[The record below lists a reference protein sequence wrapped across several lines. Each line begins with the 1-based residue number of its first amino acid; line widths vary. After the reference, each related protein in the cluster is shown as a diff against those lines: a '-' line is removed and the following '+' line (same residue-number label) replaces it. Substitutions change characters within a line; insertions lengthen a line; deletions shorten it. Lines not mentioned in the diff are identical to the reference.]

1 MKECSRRPRSE
12 AQAKGAEGEEMEK
25 LKGLNLKTHLLTAIS
40 YMIPIVCGGGFLVAI
55 GLAFG
60 GSNMYTDGLVQGSFS
75 FWDALATMGGAALGL
90 LPLIIAVGIAF
101 SIAGKPGIAPGF
113 VVGLSAIA
121 ISAGFIGG
129 IIGGYIAGYCALL
142 IMKNLKLPDWAKGL
156 MPTVI
161 VPLISSFVAG
171 LLMIYVIGI
180 PIAAFTAWLT
190 AVLQGLGTSSK
201 LLLGI
206 VIGALCI
213 VDFGGPVNKTV
224 YAFTLTLL
232 ASGIKEPITAL
243 QLVNTATPI
252 GFGFAYFV
260 AKLLKKKIYTDEQV
274 ENLKS
279 AVPMGVLNIVE
290 GVIPI
295 VMGDIVRGIIASVIG
310 GACSGAV
317 TMVLGADSTV
327 PFGGFLMLPTMTR
340 PWTGLVAILVNVLV
354 TGLVYGI
361 IAKDRS
367 QEAADVDLDMDEED
381 VDLSDLQII

>member
-1 MKECSRRPRSE
+1 MD
-12 AQAKGAEGEEMEK
+12 K
-25 LKGLNLKTHLLTAIS
+25 LKSLNLKSHLLTAIS
-40 YMIPIVCGGGFLVAI
+40 YMLPIVCGAGFLVAI
-55 GLAFG
+55 GMAMG
-60 GSNMYTDGLVQGSFS
+60 GTNMYASGLVQGQFT

-90 LPLIIAVGIAF
+90 LPLIISVGIAY

-129 IIGGYIAGYCALL
+129 ILGGYIAGYLA
-142 IMKNLKLPDWAKGL
+142 IAIIKNLKLPEWAKGL

-161 VPLISSFVAG
+161 VPLISSFISG
-171 LLMIYVIGI
+171 LIMIYVLGI
-180 PIAAFTAWLT
+180 PIASFTEWLT
-190 AVLQGLGTSSK
+190 NVLMGLGDSSK
-201 LLLGI
+201 LVLGL
-206 VIGALCI
+206 VIGSLCI
-213 VDFGGPVNKTV
+213 VDFGGPINKTV

-232 ASGIKEPITAL
+232 ASGIKEPVTAL

-260 AKLLKKKIYTDEQV
+260 GKLLHKNIYEQEQI

-295 VMGDIVRGIIASVIG
+295 VMSDIVRGIVASAIG
-310 GACSGAV
+310 GACGGAV
-317 TMVLGADSTV
+317 TMVLGADSMV

-340 PWTGLVAILVNVLV
+340 PWTGLLAIIVNVLV
-354 TGLVYGI
+354 TGIVYAV
-361 IAKDRS
+361 IAKDKTNLETEE
-367 QEAADVDLDMDEED
+367 QEED
-381 VDLSDLQII
+381 DLNLDDIQVF

>member
-1 MKECSRRPRSE
+1 
-12 AQAKGAEGEEMEK
+12 MEK
-25 LKGLNLKTHLLTAIS
+25 LKSLNIKGHLMTAIS

-55 GLAFG
+55 GMALG
-60 GSNMYTDGLVQGSFS
+60 GTNMYSEGLVQGSFT
-75 FWDALATMGGAALGL
+75 FWDVLATFGGAALGL
-90 LPLIIAVGIAF
+90 LPLIISVGIAF

-113 VVGLSAIA
+113 IVGLSAIA

-129 IIGGYIAGYCALL
+129 ILGGYIAGYIALYL
-142 IMKNLKLPDWAKGL
+142 INHLHLPDWAKGL

-161 VPLISSFVAG
+161 IPLISSFASG
-171 LLMIYVIGI
+171 LIMVYILGT
-180 PIAAFTAWLT
+180 PIAMFTNWLT
-190 AVLQGLGTSSK
+190 DVLMGLGTSSK
-201 LLLGI
+201 LIMGL

-213 VDFGGPVNKTV
+213 VDFGGPINKTV

-232 ASGIKEPITAL
+232 ASGINEPVTAL

-260 AKLLKKKIYTDEQV
+260 GKMLHKNIYSDEQV

-295 VMGDIVRGIIASVIG
+295 VMGDIVRGIAAAAIG
-310 GACSGAV
+310 GAVGGAV

-340 PWTGLVAILVNVLV
+340 PWTGLVAILANVLV
-354 TGLVYGI
+354 TGLVYGV
-361 IAKDRS
+361 IAKPKTAEVMEEDL
-367 QEAADVDLDMDEED
+367 EEEEELDLD
-381 VDLSDLQII
+381 SIQIF

>member
-1 MKECSRRPRSE
+1 
-12 AQAKGAEGEEMEK
+12 MEK
-25 LKGLNLKTHLLTAIS
+25 LKSLNLKTHLLTAIS

-55 GLAFG
+55 GMALG
-60 GSNMYTDGLVQGSFS
+60 GTNMYAAGLVQGKFT

-113 VVGLSAIA
+113 IVGLSAIA

-129 IIGGYIAGYCALL
+129 ILGGYIAGYSALL
-142 IMKNLKLPDWAKGL
+142 VIKYLKLPDWAKGL

-161 VPLISSFVAG
+161 IPLIASFVSG
-171 LLMIYVIGI
+171 LIMIYVLGV
-180 PIAAFTAWLT
+180 PIAAFTNWLT
-190 AVLQGLGTSSK
+190 EVLQGLGTSSK
-201 LLLGI
+201 LLLGV
-206 VIGALCI
+206 VIGSLCI
-213 VDFGGPVNKTV
+213 VDFGGPINKTV

-232 ASGIKEPITAL
+232 ASGVNEPITAL

-260 AKLLKKKIYTDEQV
+260 AKALHKNIYEKEQI

-295 VMGDIVRGIIASVIG
+295 VMGDFLRAIIASAIG
-310 GACSGAV
+310 GACGGAV

-340 PWTGLVAILVNVLV
+340 PWTGLVSIIVNVIV
-354 TGLVYGI
+354 TGLVYAI
-361 IAKDRS
+361 IAKNK
-367 QEAADVDLDMDEED
+367 EENAVEEEVEEELNLDDIE
-381 VDLSDLQII
+381 IF

>member
-1 MKECSRRPRSE
+1 
-12 AQAKGAEGEEMEK
+12 MEK
-25 LKGLNLKTHLLTAIS
+25 LKSLNLKSHLLTAIS
-40 YMIPIVCGGGFLVAI
+40 YMLPIVCGGGFLVAI
-55 GLAFG
+55 GMAMG
-60 GSNMYTDGLVQGSFS
+60 GTNLYGEGLIQGQFT

-113 VVGLSAIA
+113 IVGLSAIA

-129 IIGGYIAGYCALL
+129 ILGGYIAGYLAIGL
-142 IMKNLKLPDWAKGL
+142 IKNLKLPAWAKGL

-161 VPLISSFVAG
+161 VPLISSFLAG
-171 LLMIYVIGI
+171 LIRIYVFGV
-180 PIAAFTAWLT
+180 PIAAFTEWLKN
-190 AVLQGLGTSSK
+190 VLLGLGTSSK

-206 VIGALCI
+206 VIGSLCI
-213 VDFGGPVNKTV
+213 VDFGGPINKTV

-232 ASGIKEPITAL
+232 ASGIREPVTAL

-252 GFGFAYFV
+252 GFGLAYFI
-260 AKLLKKKIYTDEQV
+260 AKALHKNIYEAEQV

-279 AVPMGVLNIVE
+279 AVPMGILNIVE

-295 VMGDIVRGIIASVIG
+295 VMSDIVRALIASAVG
-310 GACSGAV
+310 GACGGAV

-340 PWTGLVAILVNVLV
+340 PWTGLLAILVNVLV
-354 TGLVYGI
+354 TGCVYAA
-361 IAKDRS
+361 IAKNKV
-367 QEAADVDLDMDEED
+367 ETAVEGTEEEEEPDLD
-381 VDLSDLQII
+381 DLDLQVF

>member
-1 MKECSRRPRSE
+1 
-12 AQAKGAEGEEMEK
+12 MEK
-25 LKGLNLKTHLLTAIS
+25 LKSLNLKSHLLTAIS
-40 YMIPIVCGGGFLVAI
+40 YMLPIVCGAGFLVAI
-55 GLAFG
+55 GMALG
-60 GSNMYTDGLVQGSFS
+60 GTNMYAEGLVQGEFS
-75 FWDALATMGGAALGL
+75 FWDAMATMGGAALGL
-90 LPLIIAVGIAF
+90 LPLIIAVGISF

-129 IIGGYIAGYCALL
+129 ILGGYIAGYIALL
-142 IMKNLKLPDWAKGL
+142 VIKYLKLPNWAKGL

-171 LLMIYVIGI
+171 LLMIYVIGV
-180 PIAAFTAWLT
+180 PISIFTTWLT
-190 AVLQGLGTSSK
+190 NVLMGLGTSSK

-206 VIGALCI
+206 VIGSLCI
-213 VDFGGPVNKTV
+213 VDFGGPINKTV

-232 ASGIKEPITAL
+232 ATGIKEPITAL

-252 GFGFAYFV
+252 GFGLAYFI
-260 AKLLKKKIYTDEQV
+260 AKLLHKNIYEQEQI

-295 VMGDIVRGIIASVIG
+295 AMSDIGRALIASAVG
-310 GACSGAV
+310 GAFGGAV

-340 PWTGLVAILVNVLV
+340 PWTGLAAILVNVLV
-354 TGLVYGI
+354 TGCVYAV
-361 IAKDRS
+361 IAKNRT
-367 QEAADVDLDMDEED
+367 EEETEIEEEEEELDMD
-381 VDLSDLQII
+381 SIQII

>member
-1 MKECSRRPRSE
+1 
-12 AQAKGAEGEEMEK
+12 MEK
-25 LKGLNLKTHLLTAIS
+25 LKSLNLKTHLLTAIS

-55 GLAFG
+55 GMALG
-60 GSNMYTDGLVQGSFS
+60 GTNMYAAGLVQGKFT

-113 VVGLSAIA
+113 IAGLSAIA

-129 IIGGYIAGYCALL
+129 ILGGYIAGYSAMLV
-142 IMKNLKLPDWAKGL
+142 IKYLKLPDWAKGL

-161 VPLISSFVAG
+161 IPLIASFVSG
-171 LLMIYVIGI
+171 LIMIYVLGV
-180 PIAAFTAWLT
+180 PIAAFTNWLT

-201 LLLGI
+201 LLLGV
-206 VIGALCI
+206 VIGSLCI
-213 VDFGGPVNKTV
+213 VDFGGPINKTV

-232 ASGIKEPITAL
+232 ASGVNEPITAL

-260 AKLLKKKIYTDEQV
+260 AKALHKNIYEKEQI

-295 VMGDIVRGIIASVIG
+295 VMGDFLRAIIASAIG
-310 GACSGAV
+310 GACGGAV

-340 PWTGLVAILVNVLV
+340 PWTGLVSIIVNVIV
-354 TGLVYGI
+354 TGLVYAI
-361 IAKDRS
+361 IAKNK
-367 QEAADVDLDMDEED
+367 EENAVEEEVEEELNLDDIE
-381 VDLSDLQII
+381 IF

>member
-1 MKECSRRPRSE
+1 
-12 AQAKGAEGEEMEK
+12 MEK
-25 LKGLNLKTHLLTAIS
+25 LKSLKLKEHLLTAIS
-40 YMIPIVCGGGFLVAI
+40 YMLPIVCGGGFLVAI
-55 GLAFG
+55 GMALG
-60 GSNMYTDGLVQGSFS
+60 GTNMYASGLVQGEFT

-129 IIGGYIAGYCALL
+129 ILGGYIAGYLALFL
-142 IMKNLKLPDWAKGL
+142 IKKLRLPDWAKGL

-161 VPLISSFVAG
+161 VPLISSLVAG
-171 LLMIYVIGI
+171 LVMIYVFGV
-180 PIAAFTAWLT
+180 PIAAFTGWLT
-190 AVLQGLGTSSK
+190 NALLGLGTSSK
-201 LLLGI
+201 LILGL
-206 VIGALCI
+206 VIGSLCI
-213 VDFGGPVNKTV
+213 VDFGGPINKTV

-232 ASGIKEPITAL
+232 AEGIKEPVTAL

-252 GFGFAYFV
+252 GFGLAFFV
-260 AKLLKKKIYTDEQV
+260 GKALHKNIYEQEQV

-295 VMGDIVRGIIASVIG
+295 VMSDIVRGLIAAAVG
-310 GACSGAV
+310 GACGGAV
-317 TMVLGADSTV
+317 TMILGADSTV

-340 PWTGLVAILVNVLV
+340 PWTGLVAIIVNVVV

-361 IAKDRS
+361 IAKDKS
-367 QEAADVDLDMDEED
+367 KAVTEEKEEEDIDMDD
-381 VDLSDLQII
+381 IQIF

>member
-1 MKECSRRPRSE
+1 
-12 AQAKGAEGEEMEK
+12 MEK
-25 LKGLNLKTHLLTAIS
+25 LKSLNLKTHLLTAIS

-55 GLAFG
+55 GMAIG
-60 GSNMYTDGLVQGSFS
+60 GTNMYAAGLVQGKFT

-113 VVGLSAIA
+113 IAGLSAIA

-129 IIGGYIAGYCALL
+129 ILGGYIAGFSATLVIKY
-142 IMKNLKLPDWAKGL
+142 LKLPDWAKGL

-161 VPLISSFVAG
+161 IPLIASFVSG
-171 LLMIYVIGI
+171 LIMIYVLGV
-180 PIAAFTAWLT
+180 PIAAFTNWLT

-201 LLLGI
+201 LLLGV
-206 VIGALCI
+206 VIGSLCI
-213 VDFGGPVNKTV
+213 VDFGGPINKTV

-232 ASGIKEPITAL
+232 ASGVNEPITAL

-260 AKLLKKKIYTDEQV
+260 AKVLHKNIYEKEQI

-295 VMGDIVRGIIASVIG
+295 VMGDFLRAIIAAAIG
-310 GACSGAV
+310 GACGGAV

-340 PWTGLVAILVNVLV
+340 PWTGLVSIIVNAIV
-354 TGLVYGI
+354 TGLVYAI
-361 IAKDRS
+361 IAKNK
-367 QEAADVDLDMDEED
+367 EENAVEEEVEEELNLDDIEI
-381 VDLSDLQII
+381 L

>member
-1 MKECSRRPRSE
+1 
-12 AQAKGAEGEEMEK
+12 MEK
-25 LKGLNLKTHLLTAIS
+25 IKSLNLKSHLLTAIS
-40 YMIPIVCGGGFLVAI
+40 YMLPIVCGGGFLVAI
-55 GLAFG
+55 GMALG
-60 GSNMYTDGLVQGSFS
+60 GTNMYTDGLVQGQFT

-113 VVGLSAIA
+113 IVGLSAIA

-129 IIGGYIAGYCALL
+129 ILGGYIAGYVALF
-142 IMKNLKLPDWAKGL
+142 IIKNLKLPDWAKGL

-161 VPLISSFVAG
+161 VPLISAFVSG
-171 LLMIYVIGI
+171 LIMIYVLGV
-180 PIAAFTAWLT
+180 PIAVFTDWLT
-190 AVLQGLGTSSK
+190 NVLLGLGTSSK
-201 LLLGI
+201 LILGL
-206 VIGALCI
+206 VIGSLCI
-213 VDFGGPVNKTV
+213 VDFGGPINKTV

-232 ASGIKEPITAL
+232 ASGIKEPVTAL

-252 GFGFAYFV
+252 GFGLAYFV
-260 AKLLKKKIYTDEQV
+260 AKALHKNIYEPEQI

-295 VMGDIVRGIIASVIG
+295 VMSDLIRALVASAIG
-310 GACSGAV
+310 GACGGAV

-340 PWTGLVAILVNVLV
+340 PWTGLVAILVNVVV
-354 TGLVYGI
+354 TGCVYAV
-361 IAKDRS
+361 IAKNKVN
-367 QEAADVDLDMDEED
+367 EPLTEEIEEEEPDLED
-381 VDLSDLQII
+381 IQIF

>member
-1 MKECSRRPRSE
+1 MD
-12 AQAKGAEGEEMEK
+12 K
-25 LKGLNLKTHLLTAIS
+25 LKSLNLKSHLLTAIS
-40 YMIPIVCGGGFLVAI
+40 YMLPIVCGGGFLVAI
-55 GLAFG
+55 GMALG
-60 GSNMYTDGLVQGSFS
+60 GTNLYANGLIQGEFT

-90 LPLIIAVGIAF
+90 LPLIIAVGISF

-129 IIGGYIAGYCALL
+129 ILGGYIAGYLAVL
-142 IMKNLKLPDWAKGL
+142 IIKKLKLPDWAKGL

-161 VPLISSFVAG
+161 VPLIASFIAG
-171 LLMIYVIGI
+171 LVMIYVFGV
-180 PIAAFTAWLT
+180 PIAAFTNWLT
-190 AVLQGLGTSSK
+190 NVLLGLGTSSK
-201 LLLGI
+201 LVLGL
-206 VIGALCI
+206 VIGSLCI
-213 VDFGGPVNKTV
+213 VDFGGPINKTV

-232 ASGIKEPITAL
+232 ASGIKEPVTAL

-260 AKLLKKKIYTDEQV
+260 AKGLHKNIYEREQI

-295 VMGDIVRGIIASVIG
+295 VMSDLVRGLIAAAVG
-310 GACSGAV
+310 GACGGAV

-340 PWTGLVAILVNVLV
+340 PWTGLVAILVTVVV
-354 TGLVYGI
+354 TGTLYAVL
-361 IAKDRS
+361 AKNKEEIVTNGM
-367 QEAADVDLDMDEED
+367 QEEEEPDIDEI
-381 VDLSDLQII
+381 QIF

>member
-1 MKECSRRPRSE
+1 
-12 AQAKGAEGEEMEK
+12 MEK
-25 LKGLNLKTHLLTAIS
+25 LKSLNLKSHLLTAIS
-40 YMIPIVCGGGFLVAI
+40 YMLPIVCGGGFLVAI
-55 GLAFG
+55 GMALG
-60 GSNMYTDGLVQGSFS
+60 GTNMYADGLVQGQFS

-113 VVGLSAIA
+113 IVGLSAIA

-129 IIGGYIAGYCALL
+129 ILGGYIAGYIALFL
-142 IMKNLKLPDWAKGL
+142 IKNLKLPDWAKGL

-161 VPLISSFVAG
+161 VPLISSLLAG
-171 LLMIYVIGI
+171 LIMIYVFGT
-180 PIAAFTAWLT
+180 PIAAFTNWLT
-190 AVLQGLGTSSK
+190 NVLLGLGTSSK
-201 LLLGI
+201 LILGL
-206 VIGALCI
+206 VIGSLCI
-213 VDFGGPVNKTV
+213 VDFGGPINKTV

-232 ASGIKEPITAL
+232 ASRINEPVTAL

-260 AKLLKKKIYTDEQV
+260 AKALHKNIYEAEQI

-295 VMGDIVRGIIASVIG
+295 VMSDLVRALIASAIG
-310 GACSGAV
+310 GACGGAV

-340 PWTGLVAILVNVLV
+340 PWTGLLAILVNVIV
-354 TGLVYGI
+354 TGCLYAVL
-361 IAKDRS
+361 AKNKV
-367 QEAADVDLDMDEED
+367 ADAGVIEEEEEEPD
-381 VDLSDLQII
+381 IEDIQIF

>member
-1 MKECSRRPRSE
+1 
-12 AQAKGAEGEEMEK
+12 MEK
-25 LKGLNLKTHLLTAIS
+25 LKSLNLKTHLLTAIS

-55 GLAFG
+55 GMALG
-60 GSNMYTDGLVQGSFS
+60 GTNMYADGLVQGQFT

-113 VVGLSAIA
+113 IVGLSAIA

-129 IIGGYIAGYCALL
+129 ILGGYIGGYIALFL
-142 IMKNLKLPDWAKGL
+142 IKNLKLPDWAKGL

-161 VPLISSFVAG
+161 IPLISSFVAG
-171 LLMIYVIGI
+171 LIMIYILGV
-180 PIAAFTAWLT
+180 PIAVFTNWLT

-201 LLLGI
+201 LLLGL
-206 VIGALCI
+206 VIGSLCI
-213 VDFGGPVNKTV
+213 VDFGGPINKTV

-232 ASGIKEPITAL
+232 ASGIKEPVTAL

-252 GFGFAYFV
+252 GFGLAYFI
-260 AKLLKKKIYTDEQV
+260 AKAFHKNIYEAEQV

-295 VMGDIVRGIIASVIG
+295 VMSDIVRAIIASAIG
-310 GACSGAV
+310 GACGGAV

-340 PWTGLVAILVNVLV
+340 PWTGLLAILVNVIV
-354 TGLVYGI
+354 TGLVYAI
-361 IAKDRS
+361 IAKNKPA
-367 QEAADVDLDMDEED
+367 EAKTSDDDMEDEDEL
-381 VDLSDLQII
+381 DLSDIQIF